1 MKKGFTLAEGAT
13 HVAQFPKPSCAAFT
27 LAEVLI
33 TLGIIGVVAAM
44 TLPTLIQNY
53 RKHEVE
59 TKLAKFYSV
68 MNQAIK
74 LSEVENGEMSA
85 WGDIQS
91 GFEKDANNND
101 DYSKPK
107 DEAWLNKYIFP
118 YLSAAE
124 IEKMPGS
131 NLFAVHFKDGTL
143 ALFGAESVSYYV
155 DKKAYKSVENSHGFS
170 ANIYD
175 KTQTGR
181 KVFTFLFRPAKMCE
195 YSTIPT
201 PYKYICDGAGLE
213 AYKFDWD
220 GTEEHLRNR
229 TDISCNA
236 NATNEAAYCTALI
249 QLYGWKIPKD
259 YPFKF

>member
-91 GFEKDANNND
+91 GFEQDENGNND
-101 DYSKPK
+101 LSKPRA
-107 DEAWLNKYIFP
+107 EAWLKKYIFP
-118 YLSAAE
+118 YLSAVE
-124 IEKMPGS
+124 INKIPNAQKFE
-131 NLFAVHFKDGTL
+131 VYFKDGSL
-143 ALFGAESVSYYV
+143 ALFGADSVVYYV
-155 DKKAYKSVENSHGFS
+155 NKNAYKLNGNTEGKDAYNKIDFGTR
-170 ANIYD
+170 A
-175 KTQTGR
+175 
-181 KVFTFLFRPAKMCE
+181 FTFFIKHAHTCE
-195 YSTIPT
+195 YSTISESSKYSCDDAGLQ
-201 PYKYICDGAGLE
+201 PYKWG
-213 AYKFDWD
+213 WD

-229 TDISCNA
+229 TDIGCNA

>member
-85 WGDIQS
+85 WGDIEEGYEQDEN
-91 GFEKDANNND
+91 GNND
-101 DYSKPK
+101 LSKPK
-107 DEAWLNKYIFP
+107 SEGWLRKYIFP
-118 YLSAAE
+118 YLSAVEINKIPNAE
-124 IEKMPGS
+124 KFEV
-131 NLFAVHFKDGTL
+131 FFKDGSL
-143 ALFGAESVSYYV
+143 ALFGGDSVVYYV
-155 DKKAYKSVENSHGFS
+155 NQKAYKLNGNTEGKKAYD
-170 ANIYD
+170 NID
-175 KTQTGR
+175 FGTR
-181 KVFTFLFRPAKMCE
+181 AFTFFIKKAHACEATNIPIKYKYMCDDAGLQ
-195 YSTIPT
+195 
-201 PYKYICDGAGLE
+201 PYKIN
-213 AYKFDWD
+213 WD
-220 GTEEHLRNR
+220 GTEAKLRNNSS
-229 TDISCNA
+229 IGCNL

>member
-1 MKKGFTLAEGAT
+1 MKKGFTLAEGTT
-13 HVAQFPKPSCAAFT
+13 HAAQFPKPSCAAFT

-85 WGDIQS
+85 WGDIQL
-91 GFEKDANNND
+91 GFEQDEDGNND
-101 DYSKPK
+101 LSKPK
-107 DEAWLNKYIFP
+107 SEAWLRKYIFP
-118 YLSAAE
+118 YLSAVE
-124 IEKMPGS
+124 INKIPNAAKFE
-131 NLFAVHFKDGTL
+131 VYFKDGSL
-143 ALFGAESVSYYV
+143 ALMDAASIIYYI
-155 DKKAYKSVENSHGFS
+155 DKKAYKMTFNEGAVSIRDQSL
-170 ANIYD
+170 
-175 KTQTGR
+175 TGT
-181 KVFTFLFRPAKMCE
+181 KYFTFYFKPATTCASTNIPASEKYVCE
-195 YSTIPT
+195 GAGME
-201 PYKYICDGAGLE
+201 PYKRNWNGMVE
-213 AYKFDWD
+213 
-220 GTEEHLRNR
+220 TLRNH
-229 TDISCNA
+229 TSLGCNA